1 MATALTQNGV
11 VLGTRPPDAAVDGYR
26 ACSVAFFPSAKYM
39 GPAHHETHASR
50 LYHFLEDPEKPAI
63 FTDTAGARS
72 GTLNME
78 DPVVTTHSSAV
89 SLSHAVFTWCK
100 RVHDHPTDP
109 TRGPLNRTEKQCLV
123 SDIIT
128 WEASPQSSGN
138 NNTRRRKHFRAARS
152 SGATTSTPQAAL
164 PRTAAMPR
172 TATGGVRV
180 KLLSLPAHQ
189 GQSLAESLPSK
200 LTAMPSVPAA
210 SSAVTRGVTAWFV
223 LPDGEVFDDPAE
235 AEAVMKLKGLS
246 KVKIVSTLDD
256 ARTWYLGKGQSV
268 AL

>member
-1 MATALTQNGV
+1 
-11 VLGTRPPDAAVDGYR
+11 
-26 ACSVAFFPSAKYM
+26 M

-128 WEASPQSSGN
+128 WEASPHIS
-138 NNTRRRKHFRAARS
+138 RAARS

-172 TATGGVRV
+172 TAT
-180 KLLSLPAHQ
+180 